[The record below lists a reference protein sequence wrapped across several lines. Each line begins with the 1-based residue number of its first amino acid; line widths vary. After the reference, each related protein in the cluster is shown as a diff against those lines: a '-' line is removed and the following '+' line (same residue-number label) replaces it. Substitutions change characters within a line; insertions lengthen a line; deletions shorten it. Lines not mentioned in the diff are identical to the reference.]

1 MVKNLLKKVC
11 LVVSVL
17 LGLGSNVQAQETAS
31 VTFTE
36 DGKTLTISGQ
46 GDLTTYSGDVTVT
59 IFAEAA
65 NNKVSLN
72 SGGGEITGQTYH
84 PATQYYAF
92 NSETNKWDVISD
104 NESYF
109 AEHPTYLENKVQ
121 KISFVQMLANQ
132 LKNNY
137 ETVRFVND
145 EPATPMYVD
154 EEGDEYP
161 YFFVCQINLEEIAS
175 YDVENRLPHKGL
187 LSFFAKIDYY
197 MGYSDV
203 YGDIC
208 GGISDVD
215 SVKV

>member
-1 MVKNLLKKVC
+1 MVKDLLKKVC

-17 LGLGSNVQAQETAS
+17 LGWGGNVMAQEAAS

-59 IFAEAA
+59 TFAEVA
-65 NNKVSLN
+65 NNKVSLY
-72 SGGGEITGQTYH
+72 SWGGGEITGQTYH

-132 LKNNY
+132 L
-137 ETVRFVND
+137 
-145 EPATPMYVD
+145 
-154 EEGDEYP
+154 
-161 YFFVCQINLEEIAS
+161 
-175 YDVENRLPHKGL
+175 
-187 LSFFAKIDYY
+187 
-197 MGYSDV
+197 
-203 YGDIC
+203 
-208 GGISDVD
+208 
-215 SVKV
+215 